1 MLAQNLAEAVP
12 TEYPS
17 DVDSP
22 PLVALAAR
30 FVAHLEGERRASPH
44 TVRAYALNVAQ
55 LVTFLEEK
63 RGRTAVAR
71 DLDMLSLR
79 SYLASLFAENEAVT
93 IGRKLS
99 ALRAFYRFLRREKIL
114 HENVAMLLRA
124 PKGRKSLPQ
133 FLTPEQ
139 AVALVEAP
147 ARAAALRGRAVG
159 ALGLRDA
166 ALLEVLYGCGLRV
179 SEVVKL
185 DLADLEGLHTGEPD
199 LRELRVRR
207 GKGGKDRVVP
217 LGQKAVEALLA
228 WLPARLGLK
237 PVDSALFINA
247 RGGRV
252 TDRSVR
258 RFVDRRAL
266 EGDVPDTHPHALRHS
281 FATHLLS
288 SGADLPSIQ
297 ELLGHASLK
306 TTARY
311 AHVDL
316 QYLKKAHA
324 LHPRRAPSPG
334 KPKP

>member
-1 MLAQNLAEAVP
+1 VLR
-12 TEYPS
+12 
-17 DVDSP
+17 
-22 PLVALAAR
+22 AR

-44 TVRAYALNVAQ
+44 TVRAYALNTGQ
-55 LVTFLEEK
+55 LIAFLDEK
-63 RGRTAVAR
+63 RGRPAEAR
-71 DLDMLSLR
+71 DLDMMSLR

-124 PKGRKSLPQ
+124 PKGKKSLPQ

-147 ARAAALRGRAVG
+147 VRPKSGRQVT

-179 SEVVKL
+179 SEAVKL
-185 DLADLEGLHTGEPD
+185 DLADLELTGD
-199 LRELRVRR
+199 TELRVRR
-207 GKGGKDRVVP
+207 GKGGKDRLVP
-217 LGQKAVEALLA
+217 LGQKAVDAVLA
-228 WLPARLGLK
+228 WLPARLTLA
-237 PVDSALFINA
+237 PVDAALFVNA

-258 RFVDRRAL
+258 RFVDQRAL

-324 LHPRRAPSPG
+324 LHPRQPKA
-334 KPKP
+334 KP